1 VINIKWFGS
10 GMARNEI
17 SIESMNLMLKSS
29 SLIFVA
35 ILEAVR
41 RISLTGSLKK
51 FMILLMSDM

>member
-1 VINIKWFGS
+1 
-10 GMARNEI
+10 MARNEI